1 MEGGTQ
7 VNSNDHLRIKC
18 DKIRRIQARG
28 LRVLILQSG
37 KVEVWPKGEPGNV
50 SRYSCLDHADFDTE
64 LGEIQG
70 GEK

>member
-1 MEGGTQ
+1 MTASL
-7 VNSNDHLRIKC
+7 VKIKC
-18 DKIRRIQARG
+18 EKIRRIQARG

-64 LGEIQG
+64 LGGPGTAG
-70 GEK
+70 GRG